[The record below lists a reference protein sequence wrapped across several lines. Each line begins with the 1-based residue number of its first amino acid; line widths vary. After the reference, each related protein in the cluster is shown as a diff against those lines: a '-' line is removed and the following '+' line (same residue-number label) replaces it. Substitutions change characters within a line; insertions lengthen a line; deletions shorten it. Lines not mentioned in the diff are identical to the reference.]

1 MAQSSEAY
9 DFSLFEPYEYG
20 TAAPKYEPDYEREER
35 YQRPAV
41 KRQKKERA
49 VSQSEKRATIQAGIK
64 AAKLVMTVAVIFMFI
79 GSGLYLNG
87 KLDETARDI
96 SRIQSQIEIA
106 KSENIRL
113 NSKLEG
119 MVSVDKIE
127 NYAENVLGMVK
138 LEDYKVKYFNN
149 DTGNK
154 VIVSGGK
161 TYSSSDGILGKIRRL
176 FENIF

>member
-20 TAAPKYEPDYEREER
+20 TAAPEYEPDYEREER
-35 YQRPAV
+35 YERPAV
-41 KRQKKERA
+41 KKQRQQSA
-49 VSQSEKRATIQAGIK
+49 VSQKERRATARSRANAVK
-64 AAKLVMTVAVIFMFI
+64 LLAAAAVIFMFI

-87 KLDETARDI
+87 RLDETARNI
-96 SRIQSQIEIA
+96 SRIESQIEIA

-149 DTGNK
+149 DAVNR

-161 TYSSSDGILGKIRRL
+161 TYSDSQGIWGKIQSF